1 MYNFKGRTIHNLK
14 YILNIIRLI
23 ISRHRGSVHI
33 LPLSGDILQSVIP
46 NISFIQYCNL
56 LLYKLQIF
64 ILELLFYYY

>member
-1 MYNFKGRTIHNLK
+1 MYSFKGRTIHNLK
-14 YILNIIRLI
+14 YILDITRLT

-46 NISFIQYCNL
+46 NVSFIQYCNL

-64 ILELLFYYY
+64 ILELLFY